1 MDTHSEHIE
10 TVVIGGGQA
19 GLSVGYHLLKRQRS
33 FVILDD
39 HERVGDNWRG
49 HWDSLRLFSPA
60 GVDNLPGMEFPA
72 SKWHYPS
79 KDEMADYLEAYVA
92 DFELPV
98 RSGVRVES
106 LMRDEDGFV
115 VATNAGVIHADNVVV
130 ATGTFG
136 RTPHVPGFAADLDPG
151 ILQMHSSE
159 YRRPGQLQDGAA
171 LVVGASHSGAD
182 IAYEIGPTHDTVLS
196 GHIAG
201 EMPFR
206 IESRAAHVILP
217 LLFFVVRHLLTI
229 RTPIGRKMKSEIR
242 MHGGPLLRV
251 KKADLARVGVEW
263 TPSRTEGA
271 QDGRPVLDDGRALDV
286 TNVIWCTGFRQDFGW
301 IKLPVLGDDGW
312 PDETRGVVDSVPGL
326 YFSGLAFQF
335 GFASM
340 LVYGADN
347 DGEYVAEHIATRSP
361 QAAERRR
368 VRPLRRAS

>member
-1 MDTHSEHIE
+1 MDTHSEHID

-19 GLSVGYHLLKRQRS
+19 GLSVGYHLQKRQRS

-39 HERVGDNWRG
+39 HERVGDNWRR
-49 HWDSLRLFSPA
+49 HWDSMRLFSPA
-60 GVDNLPGMEFPA
+60 RVDSLPGLPFPA
-72 SKWHYPS
+72 SAWHYPS
-79 KDEMADYLEAYVA
+79 KDEMADYLEAYV
-92 DFELPV
+92 DRFELPV
-98 RSGVRVES
+98 RSGVRVRS
-106 LMRDEDGFV
+106 LVRDEGGFV
-115 VATNAGVIHADNVVV
+115 VATNTGVIHADNVVV

-136 RTPHVPGFAADLDPG
+136 RTPNVPGFASDLDSS

-159 YRRPGQLQDGAA
+159 YLRPGQLQDGGA

-182 IAYEIGPTHDTVLS
+182 IAYEIGPTHETVLS
-196 GHIAG
+196 GHVAG
-201 EMPFR
+201 ELPLR
-206 IESRAAHVILP
+206 IESRAAHVVIP
-217 LLFFVVRHLLTI
+217 VLFLVARHLLTI
-229 RTPIGRKMKSEIR
+229 KTPIGRKMKPEIR

-271 QDGRPVLDDGRALDV
+271 QDGRPVLDAGRVLDV

-301 IKLPVLGDDGW
+301 IKLPVFGDGGW
-312 PDETRGVVDSVPGL
+312 PDETRGVVASEPGL

-361 QAAERRR
+361 QAAGRRG
-368 VRPLRRAS
+368 VSHLRRAS